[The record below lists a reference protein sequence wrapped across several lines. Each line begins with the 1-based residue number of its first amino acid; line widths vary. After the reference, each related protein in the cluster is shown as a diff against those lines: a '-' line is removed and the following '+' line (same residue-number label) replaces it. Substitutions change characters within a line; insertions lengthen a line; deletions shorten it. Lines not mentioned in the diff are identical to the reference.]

1 MVKFKTGIIIE
12 GLNIKTI
19 NIITQMQNNPIV
31 LVILDGFGHN
41 EDKKHNAVL
50 QANTPNLDELKNMC
64 PHTLINASE
73 SEVGL
78 PIGQMGN
85 SEVGHLNIG
94 SGRIILQDLE
104 RINVSIETNEIFEH
118 QELIKNLNALSMNNN
133 SLHIFGL
140 LSDGGVHSHIN
151 HFEVILKIAKQQNV
165 KKVYIHAFLDGRDTP
180 PKSAKKY
187 ITMLEGYCKNNSI
200 GKIISVCGRFYAMDR
215 DKRWERTEA
224 AYNLIINT
232 KSKFFTDSAI
242 KAIDLG
248 YRRNER
254 DEFISPTIIKTND
267 TEIKIQENDCILFM
281 NFRSDRARQ
290 ITDAILN
297 DNFDDFKRE
306 RRVKNLTYLTLTN
319 YDESQKK
326 AIPLFPSIKVKN
338 TLGEFI
344 SDLGKTQ
351 LRIAETE
358 KYPHVTFFFNG
369 GEERLYEGEDR
380 ILVNSPKVETYDL
393 KPEMSAYEL
402 TEKLSTA
409 IKSKKYDLII
419 CNYANSDMVGHT
431 GILSA
436 AIKAIEALDEC
447 IGKVSN
453 EVKSVD
459 GHLII
464 TADHGNAE
472 LMTDEINQQAHTQH
486 TTNLVPFIYMGGGK
500 SKLRCGG
507 RLSDIAPTI
516 LHIMGEKAPNEMTGT
531 SLIKFDE

>member
-1 MVKFKTGIIIE
+1 
-12 GLNIKTI
+12 
-19 NIITQMQNNPIV
+19 MQNNPIV

-41 EDKKHNAVL
+41 EDEKHNAVL
-50 QANTPNLDELKNMC
+50 QADTPNLDELKKLYC
-64 PHTLINASE
+64 HTLINASE

-78 PIGQMGN
+78 PVGQMGN

-104 RINVSIETNEIFEH
+104 RINVSIEKKQIFDH
-118 QELIKNLNALSMNNN
+118 QVLIKNFNALSLKNK
-133 SLHIFGL
+133 SLHLFGL
-140 LSDGGVHSHIN
+140 LSDGGVHSYIN
-151 HFEVILKIAKQQNV
+151 HFEAILKIAKQQSV
-165 KKVYIHAFLDGRDTP
+165 KKVYIHPFLDGRDTP

-187 ITMLEGYCKNNSI
+187 ITTLEGYCKKNSI
-200 GKIISVCGRFYAMDR
+200 GKIISVSGRFYAMDR
-215 DKRWERTEA
+215 DKRWDRTKA
-224 AYNLIINT
+224 AYDLLVN
-232 KSKFFTDSAI
+232 SKAIYSSDSAI
-242 KAIDLG
+242 EAIELA
-248 YRRNER
+248 YKRNET
-254 DEFISPTIIKTND
+254 DEFISPTIIKSD
-267 TEIKIQENDCILFM
+267 DKEIQIQEDDCVLFM

-297 DNFDDFKRE
+297 EDFNGFQRN
-306 RRVKNLTYLTLTN
+306 RRVKNITYLTLTN
-319 YDESQKK
+319 YDENQKK
-326 AIPLFPSIKVKN
+326 AIPIFPLTKVKN

-344 SDLGKTQ
+344 ADLGKTQ

-369 GEERLYEGEDR
+369 GEERPYQGEDR
-380 ILVNSPKVETYDL
+380 ILINSPKVETYDL

-402 TEKLSTA
+402 TEKLTTA

-431 GILSA
+431 GILGA

-447 IGKVSN
+447 IGQVVKAI
-453 EVKSVD
+453 KSVK

-486 TTNLVPFIYMGGGK
+486 TTNLVPLIYMGKKSQLKSGGK
-500 SKLRCGG
+500 
-507 RLSDIAPTI
+507 LSDIAPTI
-516 LHIMGEKAPNEMTGT
+516 LHIMGEKPPIEMTGIN
-531 SLIKFDE
+531 LINFDK

>member
-1 MVKFKTGIIIE
+1 
-12 GLNIKTI
+12 
-19 NIITQMQNNPIV
+19 MQNNQVV

-41 EDKKHNAVL
+41 EDKKYNAVL
-50 QANTPNLDELKNMC
+50 QANTPNIDELKKTY

-73 SEVGL
+73 SAVGL
-78 PIGQMGN
+78 PVGQMGN
-85 SEVGHLNIG
+85 SEVGHLSIG
-94 SGRIILQDLE
+94 SGRIIPQDLE
-104 RINVSIETNEIFEH
+104 RINTSIKTNEIFAH
-118 QELIKNLNALSMNNN
+118 PKLIENFKNLSLNNN

-140 LSDGGVHSHIN
+140 LSDGGVHSYIN
-151 HFEVILKIAKQQNV
+151 HFEAIIKMAKQQNV

-187 ITMLEGYCKNNSI
+187 LAVLEDYCSRNSI

-224 AYNLIINT
+224 VYDLVVNG
-232 KSKFFTDSAI
+232 
-242 KAIDLG
+242 KASFYSRTALEALDLG
-248 YRRNER
+248 YKRNET
-254 DEFISPTIIKTND
+254 DEFLSPTVIQSGGTKIKL
-267 TEIKIQENDCILFM
+267 QENDSIVFM

-297 DNFDDFKRE
+297 DNFDDFQRH
-306 RRVKNLTYLTLTN
+306 RRIKKLSYFTLTN

-326 AIPLFPSIKVKN
+326 ATPIFPSIHVKN

-369 GEERLYEGEDR
+369 GDEKLYKGEDR
-380 ILVNSPKVETYDL
+380 VLINSPKVETYDL

-402 TEKLSTA
+402 TDKLSAA
-409 IKSKKYDLII
+409 IESKKYDLII
-419 CNYANSDMVGHT
+419 CNYANGDMVGHT
-431 GILSA
+431 GILNA
-436 AIKAIEALDEC
+436 AIKAIETLDDC
-447 IGKVSN
+447 IGRVAKSIKKV
-453 EVKSVD
+453 E

-472 LMTDEINQQAHTQH
+472 LMTDDINQQAHTQH
-486 TTNLVPFIYMGGGK
+486 TTNLVPLIYMGEKSTLKSGGK
-500 SKLRCGG
+500 
-507 RLSDIAPTI
+507 LSDIAPTI
-516 LHIMGEKAPNEMTGT
+516 ISIMGEEPPKEMTGIN
-531 SLIKFDE
+531 LINFDE

>member
-19 NIITQMQNNPIV
+19 NYYNSMQNNPVV

-50 QANTPNLDELKNMC
+50 QANTPNLDELKKTC

-73 SEVGL
+73 SAVGL

-104 RINVSIETNEIFEH
+104 RINGSIETNEIFAH
-118 QELIKNLNALSMNNN
+118 PGLIENFNNLSLNDN
-133 SLHIFGL
+133 SLHLFGL
-140 LSDGGVHSHIN
+140 LSDGGVHSYIN
-151 HFEVILKIAKQQNV
+151 HFEFILKMAKQQNV
-165 KKVYIHAFLDGRDTP
+165 KKVYIHVFLDGRDTP
-180 PKSAKKY
+180 PRSAKKY
-187 ITMLEGYCKNNSI
+187 ITMLESYCKKYSI
-200 GKIISVCGRFYAMDR
+200 GSIISMCGRFYAMDR
-215 DKRWERTEA
+215 DKRWERTKLAYELIMNARADRFANTGIEA
-224 AYNLIINT
+224 IELAY
-232 KSKFFTDSAI
+232 KK
-242 KAIDLG
+242 
-248 YRRNER
+248 NET
-254 DEFISPTIIKTND
+254 DEFISPTIIQSGGKK
-267 TEIKIQENDCILFM
+267 IQIQENDCIVFM

-297 DNFDDFKRE
+297 DNFDGFERN
-306 RRVKNLTYLTLTN
+306 RRVKKLSYFTLTN

-326 AIPLFPSIKVKN
+326 ATPIFPSIKVKN

-344 SDLGKTQ
+344 SSLGKTQ

-369 GEERLYEGEDR
+369 GEEKLYKGEDR

-402 TEKLSTA
+402 TEKLSSA
-409 IKSKKYDLII
+409 IESKAYDLII

-436 AIKAIEALDEC
+436 AIKAIESLDDC
-447 IGKVSN
+447 IGKVA
-453 EVKSVD
+453 KAIRKVD

-472 LMTDEINQQAHTQH
+472 LMTDDVNQQAHTQH
-486 TTNLVPFIYMGGGK
+486 TTNLVPFIYMGKKSTLRGDGK
-500 SKLRCGG
+500 
-507 RLSDIAPTI
+507 LSDVAPTI
-516 LHIMGEKAPNEMTGT
+516 LNIMGENPPNEMTGIN
-531 SLIKFDE
+531 LINFDE